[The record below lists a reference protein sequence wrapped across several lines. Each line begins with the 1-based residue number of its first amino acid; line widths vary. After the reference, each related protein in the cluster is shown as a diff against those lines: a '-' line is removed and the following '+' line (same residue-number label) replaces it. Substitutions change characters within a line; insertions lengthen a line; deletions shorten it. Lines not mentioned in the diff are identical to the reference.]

1 MSGKKYEYIGKREI
15 YRRAQNVLHIE
26 LPELKELAYSQF
38 EGCEWLEN
46 STIKITSQA
55 GGTWIGV
62 TDSKEHSSEILCNY
76 SGGVFK
82 THYVNGAD
90 IKRKAN
96 PEAEERLIRLL
107 GLDLDNLG
115 GDVEKQHKRQVRI

>member
-1 MSGKKYEYIGKREI
+1 M
-15 YRRAQNVLHIE
+15 LHIE
-26 LPELKELAYSQF
+26 LPRLKELAYSQF
-38 EGCEWLEN
+38 AGCEWLES

-62 TDSKEHSSEILCNY
+62 TDSREHNSEILCNY
-76 SGGVFK
+76 SGGMFK

-90 IKRKAN
+90 IKRKAD

-107 GLDLDNLG
+107 ELDLDNLG

>member
-26 LPELKELAYSQF
+26 LPRLKELAYSQF
-38 EGCEWLEN
+38 AGCEWLES

-62 TDSKEHSSEILCNY
+62 TDSREHNSEILCNY
-76 SGGVFK
+76 SGGMFK
-82 THYVNGAD
+82 THYVNGTD
-90 IKRKAN
+90 IKRKVD

-107 GLDLDNLG
+107 ELDLDNLG
-115 GDVEKQHKRQVRI
+115 GDVEKQHKRQLRI